1 MKIYHICYA
10 AVTIEVIAPTLHQAM
25 AQVPD
30 KYRTQEVLDI
40 KEGQ

>member
-10 AVTIEVIAPTLHQAM
+10 AVTIEVIAPTLRQAM

-30 KYRTQEVLDI
+30 KYQTQEVLGI
-40 KEGQ
+40 KEG